1 MIVLNQQKGKPM
13 RKHSRTRVFGAAL
26 VVVALALAACG
37 DGESGGDTKEGPT
50 VKVASFGFP
59 ESVILAEIY
68 AQALEAEGYPVEKAL
83 NLGSREV
90 IFPSLESGEVNFLPE
105 YVGSSLAVGFGLP
118 GEGDTDAGVTALRAA
133 FAEKNITVLDAA
145 PGEDKNVFVVT
156 QAFADEHGLTSVADL
171 ANVEGVTLGG
181 PPECEQRETCYLGL
195 KEAYGLDGLAFE
207 SIAEGAARVAA
218 LESGQI
224 QLSLLFSTQPIIA
237 EKGFVALEETEG
249 IIAAENIVPVV
260 SDEVADAY
268 GDDFA
273 ALINSISAKITTEDL
288 LELNGKVEIDAQS
301 EETVAADWLVA
312 NGFVTE

>member
-1 MIVLNQQKGKPM
+1 M
-13 RKHSRTRVFGAAL
+13 RKHNRARVFGAAL
-26 VVVALALAACG
+26 AVMVLALVACG
-37 DGESGGDTKEGPT
+37 DGESGGDTKDGPT
-50 VKVASFGFP
+50 VTVASFGFP

-118 GEGDTDAGVTALRAA
+118 GESDTDAGVAALRTA
-133 FAEKNITVLDAA
+133 FADKDITVLEAA

-156 QAFADEHGLTSVADL
+156 QAFADENNLTTVGDL
-171 ANVEGVTLGG
+171 ANVDGAVFGG

-195 KEAYGLDGLAFE
+195 KEQYGLDGLAFE
-207 SIAEGAARVAA
+207 SIAEGSARVAA

-224 QLSLLFSTQPIIA
+224 QVSLLFSTQPIIV

-273 ALINSISAKITTEDL
+273 SLVNSVSAKITTEEL
-288 LELNGKVEIDAQS
+288 LSLNGKVEIDAQD
-301 EETVAADWLVA
+301 EETVATEWLVA
-312 NGFVTE
+312 NGFLDG